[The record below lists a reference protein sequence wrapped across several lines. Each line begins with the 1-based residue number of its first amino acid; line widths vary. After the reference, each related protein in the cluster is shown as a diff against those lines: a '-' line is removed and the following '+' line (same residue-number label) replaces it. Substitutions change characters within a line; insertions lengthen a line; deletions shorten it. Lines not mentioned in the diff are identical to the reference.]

1 MSIKVITKGDRYDIS
16 FSFCNGVCIFRNFLR
31 IKSQYCLEASEQEG
45 KIGATQYCSDRS
57 GFDNNN
63 YLENKMNEFET
74 FFTKYVKENEIPEK
88 QVEIIRPVAKAIWD
102 KAYSL
107 GYADGCVD

>member
-1 MSIKVITKGDRYDIS
+1 
-16 FSFCNGVCIFRNFLR
+16 
-31 IKSQYCLEASEQEG
+31 
-45 KIGATQYCSDRS
+45 
-57 GFDNNN
+57 
-63 YLENKMNEFET
+63 MNEFET
-74 FFTKYVKENEIPEK
+74 FFTKYVKENEISEK